1 MSDTGN
7 TLENRLKQL
16 RDEIDSIDSEIV
28 GLINKRLRVGRKI
41 GKIKR
46 ESKSNVFDPSRE
58 KKVMEKI
65 TRMNDGPAEN
75 KLLRYIFNVIMMATK
90 DIQKTRLVSYL
101 GPEAGYSHI
110 ASLNYFKHSGNFRAQ
125 PNIYEVFKD
134 VNKGTSHYGVIPV
147 ENTIEGAVTHTLDLF
162 MEFDLKICGEQY
174 EPVSYD
180 LISGAGEAEL
190 VETIYCHPQAFSQ
203 CEMWIQRMYPDARII
218 EVGSTAR
225 ASAMAAEDEHAAVV
239 SSSQSAHIYNLQTV
253 ESSIEDYPGNITRFL
268 VISRE
273 VMEKTGQDK
282 TSIMFATSHTPGSLF
297 QALEPL
303 DKAGINMVKLESR
316 PAKYHNWSYCF
327 FMDIEGHMDDPAV
340 YNTLEKMRKL
350 CLSLKI
356 LGSYPICREEE
367 PF

>member
-1 MSDTGN
+1 MNDTGD
-7 TLENRLKQL
+7 TLEDRLKQL
-16 RDEIDSIDSEIV
+16 RDDIDAIDSKIV
-28 GLINKRLRVGRKI
+28 SLINERLQIGRKI
-41 GKIKR
+41 GKIKQ

-65 TRMNDGPAEN
+65 TRLNDGPAEN

-110 ASLNYFKHSGNFRAQ
+110 ASLNHFKHSGDFRAQ

-162 MEFDLKICGEQY
+162 MEFDLQICGEQY

-180 LISGAGEAEL
+180 LISGTGEAGF
-190 VETIYCHPQAFSQ
+190 VETIYCHPQACSQ
-203 CEMWIQRMYPDARII
+203 CEMWIQRMYPNAEII
-218 EVGSTAR
+218 EVSSTAR
-225 ASAMAAEDEHAAVV
+225 AAAMAAEDEHAAVV
-239 SSSQSAHIYNLQTV
+239 SSSQAAHIYNLQTV

-273 VMEKTGQDK
+273 AMEKTGQDK
-282 TSIMFATSHTPGSLF
+282 TSIMFSTSHTPGSLF
-297 QALEPL
+297 KALEPL
-303 DKAGINMVKLESR
+303 DKAGINMNKLESR

-327 FMDIEGHMDDPAV
+327 FMDVEGHKDDPV
-340 YNTLEKMRKL
+340 VERTLEKMREL

-356 LGSYPICREEE
+356 LGSYPAYKEEE